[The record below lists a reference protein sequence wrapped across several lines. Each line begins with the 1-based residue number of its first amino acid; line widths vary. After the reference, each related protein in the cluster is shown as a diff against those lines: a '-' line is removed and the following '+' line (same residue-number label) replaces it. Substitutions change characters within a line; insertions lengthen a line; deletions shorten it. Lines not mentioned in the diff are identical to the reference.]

1 MDNLKIEQY
10 KLLLMEYLV
19 ERHNIT
25 APQAQ
30 LIIAKSTINKMLK
43 SSPEFTMHYSIE
55 DNADEIWNEYLGIP
69 IEM

>member
-1 MDNLKIEQY
+1 MDNIKIEQY

-19 ERHNIT
+19 EHHNIT

-55 DNADEIWNEYLGIP
+55 DNADEIWNEYMGIP